1 MLGKYL
7 RLWIMRAADNSVML
21 TDKLTILIVPCSTLV
36 LWMTGTKMTES
47 VQETLA
53 LGVAMTVVAVVLL
66 RLGAASFWLWRDD
79 QVEMRKQAASLKEEL
94 GRHGRM
100 AREAA
105 IAYTTK
111 LRTELRENF
120 AKKCV
125 TIKITF

>member
-1 MLGKYL
+1 M
-7 RLWIMRAADNSVML
+7 S
-21 TDKLTILIVPCSTLV
+21 
-36 LWMTGTKMTES
+36 GTKMTES

-94 GRHGRM
+94 GRHDRLE
-100 AREAA
+100 REAA

-111 LRTELRENF
+111 LRKELSEGFDKSLEKHGRER
-120 AKKCV
+120 CRERV
-125 TIKITF
+125 RQ

>member
-21 TDKLTILIVPCSTLV
+21 TDKLTILIVPFSTLV

-94 GRHGRM
+94 GDRKSTRLNSSH
-100 AREAA
+100 
-105 IAYTTK
+105 
-111 LRTELRENF
+111 
-120 AKKCV
+120 
-125 TIKITF
+125 